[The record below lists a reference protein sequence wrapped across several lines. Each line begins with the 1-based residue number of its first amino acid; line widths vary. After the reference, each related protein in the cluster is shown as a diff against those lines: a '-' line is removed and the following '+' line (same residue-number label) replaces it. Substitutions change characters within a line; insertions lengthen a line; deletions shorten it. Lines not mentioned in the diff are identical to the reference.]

1 MVARVTTT
9 APSRLQQPIVAGI
22 VTALV
27 GFTSSFAVVIAG
39 LRAVGASAEQAASGL
54 LALTVIFG
62 LGIVVLSVR
71 TRAPITLAWS
81 TPGAALLASM
91 AASYHAG
98 WAAAV
103 GAFVVVGVLIV
114 VTGLVPALGDLISRI
129 PTPIAQA
136 MLAGVLITLC
146 LAPMRSLVDAPV
158 LTIPVLVVW
167 LAATRWLPRW
177 ALPLAMVTA
186 LVVIGVHV
194 AVNGADDAAPTNWL
208 PSLTFTVP
216 ELDLAAIVGL
226 AVPLFIVTMASQNI
240 PGVAVLSSFGYATP
254 WRAAMTVTGVGTIVA
269 APFGGHAINL
279 AALSAALAAGDEAGP
294 DRSRRW
300 IAGVSA
306 GITYLVLAALS
317 GVLVTIAAIAPGGL
331 VEAVAGLA
339 LLGTFAAAIVGAF
352 TAVETRVPAALT
364 FVAAA
369 SGVTFFGIGGAFW
382 GLVIGLVAHA
392 VLRVGKSAETDG

>member
-1 MVARVTTT
+1 MTIA
-9 APSRLQQPIVAGI
+9 SQDRLQQPIIAGV

-54 LALTVIFG
+54 LALTVVFG
-62 LGIVVLSVR
+62 LGAVVLSVR
-71 TRAPITLAWS
+71 SRAPVTLAWS
-81 TPGAALLASM
+81 TPGAAMLAGM
-91 AASYHAG
+91 GATYHAG

-103 GAFVVVGVLIV
+103 GAFGIVGLLILM
-114 VTGLVPALGDLISRI
+114 TGLVPALGELIVRI

-136 MLAGVLITLC
+136 MLAGVLLTLC
-146 LAPMRSLVDAPV
+146 LAPMRSLVDVPV
-158 LTIPVLVVW
+158 LTIPVLAAW

-177 ALPLAMVTA
+177 ALPLALVTA

-194 AVNGADDAAPTNWL
+194 AVSGEAVSSANWL
-208 PSLTFTVP
+208 PALTFTVP
-216 ELDLAAIVGL
+216 AWDVGAVVGI

-240 PGVAVLSSFGYATP
+240 PGVAVLSSFGFVAP
-254 WRAAMTVTGVGTIVA
+254 WRAAMTVTGVGTMVA
-269 APFGGHAINL
+269 APFGGHAVNL
-279 AALSAALAAGDEAGP
+279 AALSAALAAGEEAGP

-300 IAGVSA
+300 IAGVSSGISYLILA
-306 GITYLVLAALS
+306 GLS
-317 GVLVTIAAIAPGGL
+317 GALVTVAAIAPGGL

-339 LLGTFAAAIVGAF
+339 LLGTFASAVVGAF
-352 TAVETRVPAALT
+352 TAAATRIPAALT

-382 GLVIGLVAHA
+382 GLVIGLVAYG
-392 VLRVGKSAETDG
+392 VLRPDPEPV

>member
-1 MVARVTTT
+1 MTST
-9 APSRLQQPIVAGI
+9 AQPGLQQPIVAGI

-91 AASYHAG
+91 AATYHAG

-114 VTGLVPALGDLISRI
+114 VTGLVPALGDVISRI

-136 MLAGVLITLC
+136 MLAGVLLTLC
-146 LAPMRSLVDAPV
+146 LAPMRSLVEAPV
-158 LTIPVLVVW
+158 LTIPVLLVW

-194 AVNGADDAAPTNWL
+194 AVDGADDAGPTSWL

-216 ELDLAAIVGL
+216 HLDLAAIVGL

-254 WRAAMTVTGVGTIVA
+254 WRAAMTVTGVGTVVA

-279 AALSAALAAGDEAGP
+279 AALSAALAAGDEAGS
-294 DRSRRW
+294 D
-300 IAGVSA
+300 
-306 GITYLVLAALS
+306 
-317 GVLVTIAAIAPGGL
+317 
-331 VEAVAGLA
+331 
-339 LLGTFAAAIVGAF
+339 
-352 TAVETRVPAALT
+352 
-364 FVAAA
+364 
-369 SGVTFFGIGGAFW
+369 
-382 GLVIGLVAHA
+382 
-392 VLRVGKSAETDG
+392 